1 MENARKIRFSLTFL
15 LMIYNIPEVLWM
27 RRIVFSWELR
37 VGGGVRSCFMTHF
50 WHLLQYPVVSWQQ
63 NNDFV
68 FIIFLQNKKLP
79 DGKEKLDASEI
90 TFRKV
95 NKHHAGTYVC
105 TANNGFGQE
114 VKEKIHLDVEFSPEV
129 EVEEYF
135 IHATE
140 TNQVE
145 LVCLVHAHPQA
156 TVQWFKNSIELTG
169 DDVKLEKY
177 GHKHTLTI
185 PSVNHADYG
194 NYTCR
199 AKNVHGESAKNLEV
213 SGKRHLSCP

>member
-1 MENARKIRFSLTFL
+1 MDETNSQRET
-15 LMIYNIPEVLWM
+15 EVYC
-27 RRIVFSWELR
+27 V
-37 VGGGVRSCFMTHF
+37 GGVRSCFMTHF
-50 WHLLQYPVVSWQQ
+50 WHLLQYPTVALV
-63 NNDFV
+63 NFV
-68 FIIFLQNKKLP
+68 FISTLPITIFPLQNKKLP
-79 DGKEKLDASEI
+79 DGREELDAEEI
-90 TFRKV
+90 TFHRV
-95 NKHHAGTYVC
+95 TKHHAGTYVC
-105 TANNGFGQE
+105 KADNGFGQE
-114 VKEKIHLDVEFSPEV
+114 VKERIHLDVEFSPEV

-140 TNQVE
+140 KNQVE

-169 DDVKLEKY
+169 DDVKLDRF

-213 SGKRHLSCP
+213 SGK

>member
-1 MENARKIRFSLTFL
+1 MLIT
-15 LMIYNIPEVLWM
+15 
-27 RRIVFSWELR
+27 
-37 VGGGVRSCFMTHF
+37 
-50 WHLLQYPVVSWQQ
+50 VVSKMHTQHKIGCLESCIHCT
-63 NNDFV
+63 V
-68 FIIFLQNKKLP
+68 GSIRYLSLP

-90 TFRKV
+90 TFRKA
-95 NKHHAGTYVC
+95 NKHHARTYVC

-140 TNQVE
+140 KKQVE

-213 SGKRHLSCP
+213 SGKRHPSS